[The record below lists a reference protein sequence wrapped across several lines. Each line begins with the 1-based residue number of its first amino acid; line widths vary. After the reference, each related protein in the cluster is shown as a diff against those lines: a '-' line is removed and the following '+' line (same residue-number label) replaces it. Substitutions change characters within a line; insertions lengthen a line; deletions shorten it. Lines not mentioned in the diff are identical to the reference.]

1 MSGTDP
7 LGWFGRWLSLWVA
20 LAIVGGVVLGRT
32 LPAIPDAL
40 ANLEYANVSLPVA
53 FLIWLMILPMMV
65 RVDFSAV
72 ARIGSEPSGLV
83 ITTVVNWV
91 VKPFSMF
98 AIAYLFLRVVF
109 SGLIEDARADEYL
122 AGAILLGAAP
132 CTAMVFVWSLLVRGD
147 STYTVIQVAV
157 NDLIMLVAFA
167 PIVMILLGL
176 SDIAVPWS
184 TIALSVVLFIV
195 IPVVLGRTIR
205 TRVITA
211 RGREWFETRFMELI
225 SPMTPIGLI
234 ITLVLLFSFQGDLL
248 LDQPLHIA
256 LIAVPLIIQTVVMY
270 ATTLRLM
277 RWRRVRHEVA
287 APGALVGA
295 SNFFE
300 LAVATA
306 IALFGLGSGAALA
319 TVVGV
324 LVEVPLMLVL
334 VEHARSAAPR
344 FPSSSTV

>member
-1 MSGTDP
+1 MSATDP

-20 LAIVGGVVLGRT
+20 LAIAGGVTLGQALPSVPET
-32 LPAIPDAL
+32 LSR
-40 ANLEYANVSLPVA
+40 LEYANVSLPVA
-53 FLIWLMILPMMV
+53 LLIWLMILPMMV
-65 RVDFSAV
+65 RVDFSSAR
-72 ARIGSEPSGLV
+72 RIGSEPTGLI
-83 ITTVVNWV
+83 ITTVMNWV

-109 SGLIEDARADEYL
+109 SGLIDEARADEYL

-176 SDIAVPWS
+176 SDITVPWT

-195 IPVVLGRTIR
+195 IPVAFGRIIR

-211 RGREWFETRFMELI
+211 RGHDWFETKFMDLI
-225 SPMTPIGLI
+225 SPMTPSGLI
-234 ITLVLLFSFQGDLL
+234 LTLILLFSFQGDLL
-248 LDQPLHIA
+248 LEQPAHIA
-256 LIAVPLIIQTVVMY
+256 LIAVPLIIQTVVVY
-270 ATTLRLM
+270 VITLRLM
-277 RWRRVRHEVA
+277 RWRQVRHEVA

-306 IALFGLGSGAALA
+306 IALFGLSSGAALA

-324 LVEVPLMLVL
+324 LVEVPLMLIL
-334 VEHARSAAPR
+334 VAHARHATPQFTSAP
-344 FPSSSTV
+344 TI